1 MSLQGRYEDPR
12 HFPQLTLLQY
22 SVLSTKYLVQ
32 STIQSPAL
40 ALVLLFLAASAPGQD
55 SSSSTPGVHLA
66 PQAFREATAKV
77 RPSIVRIEGF
87 GGVAS
92 AKTGGYAAP
101 GEGPTTGLV
110 ISADGYIIT
119 STFNFLRQPPVITIV
134 RADGQRHVAQL
145 LGRDETRKTCLLK
158 VEGASGW
165 PVPQFAA
172 REKLK
177 VGQWAVALGVGF
189 GAAEPVLSAGIIS
202 ATSRISG
209 KAVQTDANT
218 SPSNYGGPLI
228 DLDGRV
234 IGICVPL
241 SPGGRE
247 TAAGA
252 QWYDS
257 GVGFAIPLDGL
268 EGVLARLKAGDRLQH
283 AFLGIRAKSYGD
295 PPTGA
300 EIEAVIANSPA
311 ATAGLVA
318 KDRIVSLGGTD
329 VLDVP
334 HLATLIGRHVA
345 GDSVEVAVDR
355 SEVTQTFTVK
365 LATPPPPPPPM
376 PPPEPKDK
384 AGKPRPKLPARPPRS
399 PI

>member
-1 MSLQGRYEDPR
+1 MDSGAASQGVPLAKLST
-12 HFPQLTLLQY
+12 FLQY

-32 STIQSPAL
+32 STPAL
-40 ALVLLFLAASAPGQD
+40 LVFLSIALFASLIRAQD
-55 SSSSTPGVHLA
+55 VVTGIRLA

-92 AKTGGYAAP
+92 AKSGGYSAP
-101 GEGPTTGLV
+101 GEGPTTGLI

-119 STFNFLRQPPVITIV
+119 STFNFLRKPPVITVV

-145 LGRDETRKTCLLK
+145 LGRDETRKICLLK
-158 VEGASGW
+158 VEGAADW
-165 PVPQFAA
+165 PVPELSA

-177 VGQWAVALGVGF
+177 VGQWAVAIGVGF

-202 ATSRISG
+202 ATSRNSG

-218 SPSNYGGPLI
+218 SPSNYGGPLL

-241 SPGGRE
+241 SPGSRE

-257 GVGFAIPLDGL
+257 GIGFAVPLDGL
-268 EGVLARLKAGDRLQH
+268 DGVLAHLKAGDRLED
-283 AFLGIRAKSYGD
+283 AFLGVRAKPFGD

-300 EIEAVIANSPA
+300 EVEEIVAGSPA
-311 ATAGLVA
+311 AAAGLAA
-318 KDRIVSLGGTD
+318 KDKIVSFAGTD

-345 GDSVEVAVDR
+345 GDSVEVGVDR
-355 SEVTQTFTVK
+355 GEVKQAFTVK
-365 LATPPPPPPPM
+365 LATPPPAPPM
-376 PPPEPKDK
+376 PPPRPADK
-384 AGKPRPKLPARPPRS
+384 SGKPRPKTPAKPQRPP
-399 PI
+399 I